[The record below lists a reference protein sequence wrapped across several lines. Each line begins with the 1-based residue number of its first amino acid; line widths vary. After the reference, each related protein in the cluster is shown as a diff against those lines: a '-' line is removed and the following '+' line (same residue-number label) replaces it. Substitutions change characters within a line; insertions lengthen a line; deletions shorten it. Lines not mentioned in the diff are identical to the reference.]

1 MPYAVPRRST
11 LALAFAALGFSTMLF
26 AQQPAFSSLEE
37 RMSYKEFKEY
47 GLDKLSPEQI
57 KGLNAW
63 LQAHGAQGT
72 AGVAAAPTAGAAPD
86 PVAQARIDQQK
97 IVSHLKGEFTGWH
110 QGTVLALE
118 NGQRWEVLN
127 DETVYAH
134 GVQNPEVTIE
144 KGGLIGG
151 WRLTIAGQNDI
162 AHVMPLAR

>member
-1 MPYAVPRRST
+1 MPHVVPRRGK
-11 LALAFAALGFSTMLF
+11 LALALAALSLTTTLY
-26 AQQPAFSSLEE
+26 AQQASFSSLEE

-72 AGVAAAPTAGAAPD
+72 AGVAAASTAGAVPD